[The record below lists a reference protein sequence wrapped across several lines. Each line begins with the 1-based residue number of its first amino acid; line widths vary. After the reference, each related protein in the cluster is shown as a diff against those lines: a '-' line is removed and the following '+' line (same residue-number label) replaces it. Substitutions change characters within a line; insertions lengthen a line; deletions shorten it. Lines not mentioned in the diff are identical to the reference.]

1 MGTININKEDKFE
14 LLKNFGFDLAGAVFI
29 ELNTDY
35 LDLNIWHSKENFYN

>member
-1 MGTININKEDKFE
+1 MQMGTININKEDKFK

-35 LDLNIWHSKENFYN
+35 LDLKKKN